1 MEYKWVVLTVTAV
14 GMLMSGIN
22 MRVVTIGL
30 PTIASALNADLET
43 VLWVTQAFQFTVT
56 IGLLVVGRLTDMF
69 GRIRIYNLGFTIFT
83 IGSALCAF
91 SQNGEQLIAFRLIQ
105 GVGSAMLVANSIA
118 LITDATP
125 LAQLGF
131 AIGINQILFRVGSV
145 LGLTL
150 GGALIQLAGWQS
162 VFLMN
167 VPVGIFG
174 TAWAYVRLK
183 EVSKR
188 DDHERFDAW
197 GFLIFTTA
205 LTSLLLAA
213 TFGTMNPAYLSLAV
227 TLVVISVILF
237 GVFLLQEGRVSAP
250 LLDLKLFSDRLF
262 AAGNVSLLLMA
273 LSMGAV
279 TLIAS
284 LYLQIV
290 RGYGALD
297 AGLMFIPMELTFA
310 TVGPT
315 SGALSDRYGSRV
327 LTTAGMGI
335 LGVTLLV
342 FSGISVTASYL
353 EIAVLLA
360 LVGVGLGLFTAP
372 NMSSMMRS
380 VPAERRGV
388 ASAVRST
395 IFNTGAVVSISLVAA
410 LLVTQLPYQVASAM
424 LSGTIAEISVAEQ
437 LGFLNGIRTALLVSA
452 GLCLLGMVPSAM
464 RGKERSIAKMASG
477 S

>member
-1 MEYKWVVLTVTAV
+1 
-14 GMLMSGIN
+14 
-22 MRVVTIGL
+22 
-30 PTIASALNADLET
+30 
-43 VLWVTQAFQFTVT
+43 
-56 IGLLVVGRLTDMF
+56 
-69 GRIRIYNLGFTIFT
+69 
-83 IGSALCAF
+83 
-91 SQNGEQLIAFRLIQ
+91 
-105 GVGSAMLVANSIA
+105 
-118 LITDATP
+118 
-125 LAQLGF
+125 
-131 AIGINQILFRVGSV
+131 
-145 LGLTL
+145 
-150 GGALIQLAGWQS
+150 
-162 VFLMN
+162 
-167 VPVGIFG
+167 
-174 TAWAYVRLK
+174 
-183 EVSKR
+183 
-188 DDHERFDAW
+188 
-197 GFLIFTTA
+197 
-205 LTSLLLAA
+205 
-213 TFGTMNPAYLSLAV
+213 
-227 TLVVISVILF
+227 
-237 GVFLLQEGRVSAP
+237 
-250 LLDLKLFSDRLF
+250 
-262 AAGNVSLLLMA
+262 
-273 LSMGAV
+273 
-279 TLIAS
+279 
-284 LYLQIV
+284 
-290 RGYGALD
+290 
-297 AGLMFIPMELTFA
+297 MFIPMELTFA